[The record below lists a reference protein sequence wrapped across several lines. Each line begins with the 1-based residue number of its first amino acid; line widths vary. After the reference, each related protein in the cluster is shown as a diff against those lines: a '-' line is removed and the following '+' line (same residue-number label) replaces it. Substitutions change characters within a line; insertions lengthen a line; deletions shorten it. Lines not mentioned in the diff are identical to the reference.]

1 MKKILVFILLSM
13 MLTLAACGQK
23 SPAAETPQSTA
34 AVQLA
39 NPWHDITEAEAREIC
54 PRSFVVPEGAENV
67 NWCVMDSA
75 ADPSGVPGA
84 LVQLSFDLNG
94 NSFTARE
101 QVTGGTEIDQSGMYY
116 DWTVED
122 ESDLQFWA
130 DGKMPCKTYRYFDE
144 NGFADL
150 CTWYDKENGVSY
162 SLSVTAKDL
171 DGFDLRAVAGAMY
184 G

>member
-1 MKKILVFILLSM
+1 MKKALLLTMAVMILA
-13 MLTLAACGQK
+13 LAACGK
-23 SPAAETPQSTA
+23 ASPAAEAPQSSA

-39 NPWHDITEAEAREIC
+39 NPWRDISEAEAKEIC
-54 PRSFVVPEGAENV
+54 PNSFVVPEGAENAAWSV
-67 NWCVMDSA
+67 LDSV

-94 NSFTARE
+94 NRFTARE
-101 QVTGGTEIDQSGMYY
+101 QVTGDKEIDQSGMYY
-116 DWTVED
+116 EWTVED

-150 CTWYDKENGVSY
+150 CTWYDVEIGISY

-171 DGFDLRAVAGAMY
+171 DGFDIRAVAGAMY